1 MDSKQSLNKVF
12 SVLQMGKF
20 QKSGQKVKKSELH
33 RAAKYGCIKTVKAL
47 IANGADANLVY
58 EDIKK
63 KIKLTP
69 LELAVL
75 GGHVEVVDYL
85 LNVTSNANLNG
96 LFIMACKN
104 GDMEMVD
111 FLEIKLEM
119 RTEVKKE
126 DKTVNDE
133 SLYSQL
139 LEANNKIFKLSC
151 QATIQSLEIKSLKR
165 ENANLKGEN
174 ANLKGDYSEL
184 EKFLLKSQTNL
195 FHRTAECTIHNLD
208 SLNKTTKMEL

>member
-1 MDSKQSLNKVF
+1 
-12 SVLQMGKF
+12 
-20 QKSGQKVKKSELH
+20 
-33 RAAKYGCIKTVKAL
+33 
-47 IANGADANLVY
+47 
-58 EDIKK
+58 
-63 KIKLTP
+63 
-69 LELAVL
+69 
-75 GGHVEVVDYL
+75 
-85 LNVTSNANLNG
+85 
-96 LFIMACKN
+96 MACKN

-111 FLEIKLEM
+111 FLETKLEM

-165 ENANLKGEN
+165 ENANLKG
-174 ANLKGDYSEL
+174 DYYEL

-195 FHRTAECTIHNLD
+195 FHRTAELCIHNLD
-208 SLNKTTKMEL
+208 TLNKKTTLEMWSR